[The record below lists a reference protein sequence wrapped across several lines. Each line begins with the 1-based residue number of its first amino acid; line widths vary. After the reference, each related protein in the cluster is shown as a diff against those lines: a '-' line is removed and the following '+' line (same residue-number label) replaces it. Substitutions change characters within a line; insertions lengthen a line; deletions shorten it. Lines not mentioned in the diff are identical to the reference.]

1 MKIIPLLALM
11 ATLAACSEKDEPT
24 GHIFRYPDGTEPAA
38 VEPAARSGR
47 GLVVDYHNH
56 ALPKPE
62 AGRRWELQPGAF
74 LLVDASGRVLSTVP
88 ALYSGRLPFA
98 A

>member
-1 MKIIPLLALM
+1 MKVIPLLALV

-24 GHIFRYPDGTEPAA
+24 GHIYRYPGGTAPAA

-47 GLVVDYHNH
+47 GVVVDYHNH

-62 AGRRWELQPGAF
+62 EGQHWELQPGAF
-74 LLVDASGRVLSTVP
+74 LLVDASGQVLSTVP
-88 ALYSGRLPFA
+88 ARYSGL
-98 A
+98 